1 VEYPFNIHAKCRKPG
16 RFVNSLCHPLVAGV
30 AHRLHTKH
38 GKNVVLLGDGCQAL
52 RVGGYAHGIV
62 FSAKELKTDELFE
75 VNMWNMLN
83 LNEGKKSAN
92 PLVDPLTNNEQ
103 YVLSYVNIS

>member
-1 VEYPFNIHAKCRKPG
+1 MHYRSGLNIHAKCWKAVRV
-16 RFVNSLCHPLVAGV
+16 VNGFCHSLVAGV

-75 VNMWNMLN
+75 VRCGTFLIY
-83 LNEGKKSAN
+83 S
-92 PLVDPLTNNEQ
+92 
-103 YVLSYVNIS
+103 